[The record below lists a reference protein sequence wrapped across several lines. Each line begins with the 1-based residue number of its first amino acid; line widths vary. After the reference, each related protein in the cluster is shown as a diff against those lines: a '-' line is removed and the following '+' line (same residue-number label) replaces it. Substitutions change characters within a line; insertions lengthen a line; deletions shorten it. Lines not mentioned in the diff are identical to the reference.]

1 MDKRLATHTAALGAG
16 HDVATCAL
24 EGFQRL
30 EKLLK
35 AIGRFADLTGAGE
48 LATLAKEGA
57 FIADNYANLA
67 DCDAEQFSSAQQ
79 EASHG

>member
-1 MDKRLATHTAALGAG
+1 MDNRLTTYGSALRAG
-16 HDVATCAL
+16 HDLSTCAL

-35 AIGRFADLTGAGE
+35 AIERFAGLAGASD

-57 FIADNYANLA
+57 LVADSYANLA
-67 DCDAEQFSSAQQ
+67 DCDAEEFRNRAK
-79 EASHG
+79 EIRHD

>member
-1 MDKRLATHTAALGAG
+1 MHNRLATRSGALGAG
-16 HDVATCAL
+16 EDAASCAL

-35 AIGRFADLTGAGE
+35 AIESFAGLTGAGD

-57 FIADNYANLA
+57 LVADSYANLA
-67 DCDAEQFSSAQQ
+67 DCDAEQFRIADR
-79 EASHG
+79 EISHV